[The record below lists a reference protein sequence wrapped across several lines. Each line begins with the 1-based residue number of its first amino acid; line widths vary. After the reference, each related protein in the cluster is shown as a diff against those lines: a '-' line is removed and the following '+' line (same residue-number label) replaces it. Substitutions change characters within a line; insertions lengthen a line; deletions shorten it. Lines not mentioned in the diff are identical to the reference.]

1 MDALRFGARARRRAR
16 RRLWVR
22 RIAVSVWSVAMIG
35 LAAGFIQPNNS
46 PLAFFQRVAGG
57 FGSSHQSRA
66 ITSSG
71 AAAGL
76 MRFQSQIAKARVTPS
91 ASSTSATT
99 APTTTVST
107 PQAVTTTAAPVYASG
122 SISGIIAQAAGEFGL
137 SPSYL
142 ISVATCESDLD
153 THAYNAAGYYGLF
166 QFDQTTWSA
175 YGYGSIYDPVAQSRT
190 AARLLAAGESSRWPN
205 CA

>member
-22 RIAVSVWSVAMIG
+22 RIAVSIWSVAMIG

-46 PLAFFQRVAGG
+46 PLAFFQKVAGG
-57 FGSSHQSRA
+57 FGSSHRSPG

-76 MRFQSQIAKARVTPS
+76 MRFQARIAKARVTPS
-91 ASSTSATT
+91 ASPTNT
-99 APTTTVST
+99 APAPVTTLT
-107 PQAVTTTAAPVYASG
+107 PQAVTTTTAPVYASG
-122 SISGIIAQAAGEFGL
+122 SISAIIAQAAGEFGL

-142 ISVATCESDLD
+142 VGVATCESGLD
-153 THAYNAAGYYGLF
+153 PHAYNAAGYYGLF